1 MMNTENVVP
10 HLRKETVNPVGDLL
24 EGGVTTGIR
33 RQAIHGRRITM
44 LLNQILSR
52 ENMLQ
57 ALKRVEQNKG
67 SHGVDMMPVQNLRQ
81 HIVENWLS
89 IKEAILKGTYEPMPV
104 RRVEIPKPDGGVR
117 LLGIPTVT
125 DRLIQQAIAQV
136 LSKVYD
142 PTFSENSYGFRPN
155 RSAHDAVRKAKE
167 YIRDGHRWVVDMD
180 LEKFFDKVNHDRLMG
195 TLAKRIQDKPLLK
208 LIRKYL
214 QSGVMINGVVSS
226 TLEGTPQGGPLSPLL
241 SNIVL
246 DELDKEL
253 ERRGHKFVRYAD
265 DCNIYVK
272 SKRAGL
278 RTMANIQRFIE
289 GKLRLKV
296 NEKKSAVD
304 RPWKRKFLGFSFTSH
319 KEPKV
324 RIAKESLKRMKNKV
338 REITSR
344 KMPYPMEYRIQKLNQ
359 YLMGWCGYFALA
371 DTKSIFLE
379 LDKWIR
385 RRLRMCLWKNWKK
398 PKTKIR
404 NLIQLGVPQWQA
416 YEWGNT
422 RKSYWRI
429 SNSPILHR
437 TLGNS
442 YWRNQGL
449 KSLEARYENLRQLS

>member
-1 MMNTENVVP
+1 
-10 HLRKETVNPVGDLL
+10 
-24 EGGVTTGIR
+24 
-33 RQAIHGRRITM
+33 M

-304 RPWKRKFLGFSFTSH
+304 RPWKRKFLGFSFTFH

-371 DTKSIFLE
+371 DPKSIFLE

>member
-1 MMNTENVVP
+1 
-10 HLRKETVNPVGDLL
+10 
-24 EGGVTTGIR
+24 
-33 RQAIHGRRITM
+33 M

-52 ENMLQ
+52 ENMLL
-57 ALKRVEQNKG
+57 ALQRVEKNKG

-81 HIVENWLS
+81 HIVENWVS

-136 LSKVYD
+136 LSRIYD
-142 PTFSENSYGFRPN
+142 PMFSEHSYGFRPN
-155 RSAHDAVRKAKE
+155 RSAHDAVRKAKG
-167 YIRDGHRWVVDMD
+167 YIRDGYRWVVDMD
-180 LEKFFDKVNHDRLMG
+180 LEKFFDRVNHDRLMS
-195 TLAKRIQDKPLLK
+195 TLAKTIKEKPLLK

-214 QSGVMINGVVSS
+214 QAGVMINGVVSR
-226 TLEGTPQGGPLSPLL
+226 TEEGTPQGGPLSPLL

-253 ERRGHKFVRYAD
+253 EKRGHKFVRYAD

-272 SKRAGL
+272 SKRAGE
-278 RTMANIQRFIE
+278 RTMASVKRFIE

-304 RPWKRKFLGFSFTSH
+304 RPWKRKFLGFSFTPS

-324 RIAKESLKRMKNKV
+324 RIAKQSLKRMKKKV

-344 KMPYPMEYRIQKLNQ
+344 KMPYPMEYRIKKLNQ
-359 YLMGWCGYFALA
+359 YLLGWCGYFALA
-371 DTKSIFLE
+371 DTKSIFE
-379 LDKWIR
+379 DLDGWIR
-385 RRLRMCLWKNWKK
+385 RRLRMCLWKNWKN
-398 PKTKIR
+398 PKTRIR
-404 NLIQLGVPQWQA
+404 NLIKLGVPEGKA
-416 YEWGNT
+416 YEWGNS
-422 RKSYWRI
+422 RKGYWRI
-429 SNSPILHR
+429 SKSPILHR

-442 YWRNQGL
+442 YWSNQGL
-449 KSLEARYENLRQLS
+449 KSLQKRYEFLRHLS

>member
-10 HLRKETVNPVGDLL
+10 HSRKETVNPVGDLL
-24 EGGVTTGIR
+24 EGGVSTGIR